1 MRTIVWLV
9 FAAACSSGS
18 GTTHRPSNPTPTGTP
33 DAGVAV
39 APALTAAECQQ
50 LVAHAVDVALRE
62 RTPAA
67 DPAPTD
73 AERAKIEEPLQAFAT
88 ECASLTRDAY
98 RCGMD
103 ATTLAAL
110 SACHATFSSST
121 SNSNVAP
128 PGITPPAPRSP

>member
-1 MRTIVWLV
+1 VRTIAWLV
-9 FAAACSSGS
+9 FAAACSGGS
-18 GTTHRPSNPTPTGTP
+18 GTPTRPSKPAPVGTT

-39 APALTAAECQQ
+39 APALTAAECEQ
-50 LVAHAVDVALRE
+50 LVTHAVDLALRE

-67 DPAPTD
+67 DPPPSDPEKT
-73 AERAKIEEPLQAFAT
+73 KIDEPLRSFAT
-88 ECASLTRDAY
+88 ECAPLTRESY

-110 SACHATFSSST
+110 SACHATLRSST
-121 SNSNVAP
+121 SNSRVAP